1 MYMHIVY
8 QDCEENFCLNGATC
22 QIIAGAYLCICS
34 EGFTGPNCSE
44 RILCQGTSV
53 MCSLFLV

>member
-22 QIIAGAYLCICS
+22 QIIAGAYLCLCS

-44 RILCQGTSV
+44 NMTFNQ
-53 MCSLFLV
+53 LVSNFFV